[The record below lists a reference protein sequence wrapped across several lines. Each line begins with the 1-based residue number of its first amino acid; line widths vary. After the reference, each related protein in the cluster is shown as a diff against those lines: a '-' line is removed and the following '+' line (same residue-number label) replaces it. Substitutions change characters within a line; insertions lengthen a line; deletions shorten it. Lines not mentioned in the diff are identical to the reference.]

1 MLHEDG
7 VQGIDQ
13 VTDLDTAK
21 QMLSLYAKENARLSK
36 RIMDLTRQLAAAHG
50 KSESEQLQLE
60 LSELREQ
67 LANFQ
72 HKVFGD
78 SSEKRSRETKPK
90 KPASKPKRGHG
101 HREQPQLRT
110 QSVLMELPESDRD
123 CPACGEPLQPMKGVT
138 EDSEVIAALE
148 REYWKIVAM
157 RQKYRC
163 KCNGAIV
170 TAPGPYKA
178 IEGGRY
184 TLQFAVQVAIDKYA
198 DHLPLERQVR
208 IMARQGLVI
217 DSQTLWDQLDVV
229 AAHLVPTYDALREYI
244 LGADVIGADETWW
257 RLMQK
262 KSNKKWYAWGITTH
276 DACWYRIADS
286 RSAKIAAEVLDGYE
300 GTVLCDGYKAY
311 KTVATASP
319 SIRLAHCWAHAR
331 RKFVE
336 AEPNYPVACAEAL
349 DKIGRLFEIEA
360 GLASPDNLDGEEKE
374 AALALRKQQRDAKSR
389 PLLEEL
395 KSWALVQ
402 RGLPQSGLR
411 KAIDY
416 MLEYWQGLTAFL
428 EDPHLDIHNN
438 QTERALRGMVI
449 GRKNHYGSRSERG
462 TKVAAI
468 FYSLVE
474 SAKLCG
480 VDPSL
485 YLMKAAER
493 AIDQPGAVLFPHEL
507 VP

>member
-1 MLHEDG
+1 MR
-7 VQGIDQ
+7 GIDQ
-13 VTDLDTAK
+13 VDDLETAK
-21 QMLSLYAKENARLSK
+21 QMLSLYARENARLNK
-36 RIMDLTRQLAAAHG
+36 RILDLTRQLAAAQG

-60 LSELREQ
+60 LSQLQEQ
-67 LANFQ
+67 LATFQ
-72 HKVFGD
+72 RKVFGD
-78 SSEKRSRETKPK
+78 SSEKRPREK
-90 KPASKPKRGHG
+90 KPQTAEPKPQRGHG
-101 HREQPQLRT
+101 PREQPQLKS
-110 QSVLMELPESDRD
+110 QPVLSELAENERD
-123 CPACGEPLQPMKGVT
+123 CPACGMPLQPMKNVT
-138 EDSEVIAALE
+138 EDSEVIATIE
-148 REYWKIVAM
+148 RQYWRIFSM

-163 KCNGAIV
+163 SCNGAIV

-208 IMARQGLVI
+208 IMARQGLIV
-217 DSQTLWDQLDVV
+217 DSQTLWDQIDAV
-229 AAHLVPTYDALREYI
+229 AAHLVPTYDALRAYI
-244 LGADVIGADETWW
+244 MGADVIGADETWW

-286 RSAKIAAEVLDGYE
+286 RSAKIAAEVLEGYE

-311 KTVATASP
+311 ETVATS
-319 SIRLAHCWAHAR
+319 SVGIRLAHCWSHAR

-336 AEPNYPVACAEAL
+336 AEPNYPVACGEAL
-349 DKIGRLFEIEA
+349 HKIGTLFEIEA
-360 GLASPDNLDGEEKE
+360 ALPRPDDLEGDEKE
-374 AALALRKQQRDAKSR
+374 AALALRKQQRDVKSR

-395 KSWALVQ
+395 RNWALAQ

-438 QTERALRGMVI
+438 RTERALRGMVL
-449 GRKNHYGSRSERG
+449 GRKNHFGSRSERG
-462 TKVAAI
+462 TQVAAI

-480 VDPSL
+480 VDPGL

-493 AIDQPGAVLFPHEL
+493 AIDNPGAVLLPHEL
-507 VP
+507 AE

>member
-1 MLHEDG
+1 
-7 VQGIDQ
+7 VRGIDQ
-13 VTDLDTAK
+13 VDDLETAK
-21 QMLSLYAKENARLSK
+21 QMLSLYAKENARLNK
-36 RIMDLTRQLAAAHG
+36 RILDLMRQLAAAQG
-50 KSESEQLQLE
+50 KTESEQLQLE
-60 LSELREQ
+60 LSQLQEQ

-72 HKVFGD
+72 RKVFGD
-78 SSEKRSRETKPK
+78 SSEKRPREPKPEK
-90 KPASKPKRGHG
+90 AAQEPTPKRGHG
-101 HREQPQLRT
+101 PRDQPQLKS
-110 QSVLMELPESDRD
+110 QPVLMELPENERD
-123 CPACGEPLQPMKGVT
+123 CPACGKQLQPMKNVT
-138 EDSEVIAALE
+138 EDSEVIAAIE
-148 REYWKIVAM
+148 REYWRIISM

-163 KCNGAIV
+163 SCNGAIV

-184 TLQFAVQVAIDKYA
+184 TLQFALQVAIDKYA
-198 DHLPLERQVR
+198 DHIPLERQAR
-208 IMARQGLVI
+208 IMTRQGLLI
-217 DSQTLWDQLDVV
+217 DSQTLWDQINAL
-229 AAHLVPTYDALREYI
+229 AEHLEPAYDALRAYI

-276 DACWYRIADS
+276 DACWYQIADS
-286 RSAKIAAEVLDGYE
+286 RSAKVAAEVLKDYE

-311 KTVATASP
+311 KTVSIDSP
-319 SIRLAHCWAHAR
+319 GIRLAHCWAHAR

-336 AEPNYPVACAEAL
+336 AEPNYPIACAEAL
-349 DKIGRLFEIEA
+349 DKIGELFEIEA
-360 GLASPDNLDGEEKE
+360 ALPSPDGLEGEEKI

-389 PLLEEL
+389 PLLDGL
-395 KSWALVQ
+395 RTWALGQ

-438 QTERALRGMVI
+438 RTERALRGMVI
-449 GRKNHYGSRSERG
+449 GRKNHFGSRSERG

-480 VDPSL
+480 VDPSF

-493 AIDQPGAVLFPHEL
+493 AIDNPGAVLLPHEL
-507 VP
+507 AA